1 MALLVF
7 FLLYI
12 FSCAIS
18 ICAVIWVLLSEMYP
32 TKVRGLAMSIAG
44 FSLWIGTY
52 LIGQLTPWLLAELTP
67 AGTFLLFAAMCVPY
81 MIIIRFFVPETT
93 GLSLEQ
99 IEDIWLEKRI
109 KK

>member
-1 MALLVF
+1 
-7 FLLYI
+7 
-12 FSCAIS
+12 
-18 ICAVIWVLLSEMYP
+18 
-32 TKVRGLAMSIAG
+32 
-44 FSLWIGTY
+44 
-52 LIGQLTPWLLAELTP
+52 
-67 AGTFLLFAAMCVPY
+67 